1 MTVRNDFEQFMK
13 KHIKHSEG
21 DSAAVGLNSDVDHE
35 LPPADSSDPD
45 GMSVAA
51 STPSVPEAEIDR
63 LAREKAELLDRLA
76 RLQAE
81 FDNARKRAA
90 REQQDFR
97 DYAVANAITPLL
109 PILDSL
115 DRAVESQASA
125 ADLHAGVEL
134 IAKQFLDALGKL
146 GLQTVHAKGQPF
158 DPHLHQ
164 AIEMVETTEVPDGY
178 VFDEL
183 QPGYKLKDR
192 LLRPAMVRVAKA
204 L

>member
-1 MTVRNDFEQFMK
+1 MNVKDDFENFMR
-13 KHIKHSEG
+13 KHVKNSEG
-21 DSAAVGLNSDVDHE
+21 ENAALDVEHE
-35 LPPADSSDPD
+35 LPPADETD
-45 GMSVAA
+45 AA
-51 STPSVPEAEIDR
+51 PPASAEAEIDR
-63 LAREKAELLDRLA
+63 LAREKQELLDRIA

-97 DYAVANAITPLL
+97 EYAVAGAITPLL

-115 DRAVESQASA
+115 DRALHFESASA

-134 IAKQFLDALGKL
+134 IYKQLLDALGKL
-146 GLQTVHAKGQPF
+146 GLQTVHAKGELF
-158 DPHLHQ
+158 DPHQHQ
-164 AIEMVETTEVPDGY
+164 AIEMVETDEVPDQH

-192 LLRPAMVRVAKA
+192 LLRPAMVRVAKSTK
-204 L
+204 

>member
-13 KHIKHSEG
+13 KHIKHSG
-21 DSAAVGLNSDVDHE
+21 ADSAEVGVNNDVDYE
-35 LPPADSSDPD
+35 LPPADGSDPD
-45 GMSVAA
+45 DMSAAA
-51 STPSVPEAEIDR
+51 STSTGPEAEIDR

-134 IAKQFLDALGKL
+134 IAKQFLDALAKL
-146 GLQTVHAKGQPF
+146 GLQIVHAKGQPF

-192 LLRPAMVRVAKA
+192 LLRPAMVRVARG
-204 L
+204 

>member
-1 MTVRNDFEQFMK
+1 MTMKNDFENFMR
-13 KHIKHSEG
+13 KHVKNTGANAEG
-21 DSAAVGLNSDVDHE
+21 DNAALDVEHE
-35 LPPADSSDPD
+35 LPSADETDTLPPAS
-45 GMSVAA
+45 A
-51 STPSVPEAEIDR
+51 EAEIDR
-63 LAREKAELLDRLA
+63 LVREKQELLDRIA

-97 DYAVANAITPLL
+97 EYAVANAITPLL

-115 DRAVESQASA
+115 DRALHFESASA

-134 IAKQFLDALGKL
+134 INKQLLDALGKL
-146 GLQTVHAKGQPF
+146 GLQTVHAKGELF
-158 DPHLHQ
+158 DPHQHQ
-164 AIEMVETTEVPDGY
+164 AIEMVETDVVPDGH

-192 LLRPAMVRVAKA
+192 LLRPAMVRVAKSSK
-204 L
+204 